1 MPTFHYRAYTAV
13 GDLMEGEIEARTGA
27 EAEDSLWRRGLT
39 PFETRE
45 ARSKPMGQL
54 LRFSR
59 KGAPSAAQLA
69 SFTREFATLEQADI
83 PLDQSLRILAEQSPN
98 ATLRELAEE
107 ILSRIVDGASLSDAL
122 TKWPEIFGNDY
133 VNVVREGETVG
144 KVGVALGDL
153 ADMLERRLEL
163 RGRMQSALVYP
174 ILLIILAIVSIVVVL
189 GTLVPNVA
197 PIFADNGRPMP
208 VGLQFILNAEAHW
221 QEIVGAIAFGVFAL
235 LLVFRLAASRPT
247 WRQTIDRFYLRQP
260 FVGTLLAQYA
270 MARFSRTLGSMLK
283 AGVPLLQ
290 GLESARAGVVNN
302 YLNAELVEV
311 IAAVRGGAHLSS
323 AMARIAHLP
332 AVAPQMISIG
342 EETGKLD
349 EMLLR
354 MAVMF
359 ERKTHRS
366 IEQVMGLVT
375 PTLTILIAGVVGG
388 LIMTVMDAVL
398 GINELAT
405 K

>member
-13 GDLMEGEIEARTGA
+13 GDLQEGDIEARNSS
-27 EAEDSLWRRGLT
+27 EAEDSLWARGLT

-45 ARSKPMGQL
+45 ARSNADSFWRL
-54 LRFSR
+54 SR
-59 KGAPSAAQLA
+59 KRGPTAAQLA

-83 PLDQSLRILAEQSPN
+83 PLDQSLRLLAVQSASP
-98 ATLRELAEE
+98 ALRDLAEE
-107 ILSRIVDGASLSDAL
+107 ILSRIVDGAALSDAL
-122 TKWPEIFGNDY
+122 TQRPEVFGAEY

-144 KVGVALGDL
+144 KVGAALNDL

-163 RGRMQSALVYP
+163 RGRMQSALIYP
-174 ILLIILAIVSIVVVL
+174 ALLITLAVISTAIVL

-197 PIFADNGRPMP
+197 PIFSDNGRPMP
-208 VGLQFILNAEAHW
+208 AGLQFIIDAESHW
-221 QEIVGAIAFGVFAL
+221 QTIIGIIAIGVAAIMA
-235 LLVFRLAASRPT
+235 VYRLAASRPS
-247 WRQTIDRFYLRQP
+247 WRQAIDRLYLRIP
-260 FVGTLLAQYA
+260 YVGDLLAQYA
-270 MARFSRTLGSMLK
+270 MARFARTLGSMLK

-290 GLESARAGVVNN
+290 ALESARAGVVNS
-302 YLNAELVEV
+302 YLNSKLVDV

-323 AMARIAHLP
+323 TLAQVEHIP
-332 AVAPQMISIG
+332 SVAPQMISIG

-354 MAVMF
+354 IAIMF

-375 PTLTILIAGVVGG
+375 PLLTVLIAGVVGG

>member
-1 MPTFHYRAYTAV
+1 MPTFRYRAYTIA
-13 GDLMEGEIEARTGA
+13 GDLEEGDIDAPSGSDAEEA
-27 EAEDSLWRRGLT
+27 LWRRGLT

-45 ARSKPMGQL
+45 SRAKASSSFFQL
-54 LRFSR
+54 SR
-59 KGAPSAAQLA
+59 RRIPSAAQLA
-69 SFTREFATLEQADI
+69 SFTREFATLEESDI
-83 PLDQSLRILAEQSPN
+83 PLDQSLRLLATQSQSP
-98 ATLRELAEE
+98 ALRELSNE
-107 ILSRIVDGASLSDAL
+107 ILARIVDGAALSEAL
-122 TKWPEIFGNDY
+122 AERAEVFGAEY

-144 KVGVALGDL
+144 KVGAALGDL

-174 ILLIILAIVSIVVVL
+174 ALLITLAIVSTGIVL
-189 GTLVPNVA
+189 GTLVPNIA

-208 VGLQFILNAEAHW
+208 SGLRFIIDAESNW
-221 QEIVGAIAFGVFAL
+221 QSIVGVIVAFVAAIVLF
-235 LLVFRLAASRPT
+235 FRMAASRPS
-247 WRQTIDRFYLRQP
+247 WRQAIDRFYLQLP
-260 FVGTLLAQYA
+260 YAGTLYSQTS
-270 MARFSRTLGSMLK
+270 MARFSRTLGSMLR

-290 GLESARAGVVNN
+290 ALESARAGTMNS
-302 YLNAELVEV
+302 YLNSKLVEA
-311 IAAVRGGAHLSS
+311 IASVRSGSHLS
-323 AMARIAHLP
+323 AALQQIEHIP
-332 AVAPQMISIG
+332 AVVPQMISIG

-354 MAVMF
+354 VATMF

-366 IEQVMGLVT
+366 IEKLMGLIT
-375 PTLTILIAGVVGG
+375 PLLTVLIAGVVGG